1 MIINYPTGL
10 YRSILPSSPSDAGSV
25 TFTISNNEPP
35 RTNLIFPKVPSISP
49 TPSSNIPI
57 DIVKRRDHL
66 GALVFTTSSAV
77 RDEIGNSNRTYEIG
91 QVLEFENNETKSID
105 PMIVSNKS
113 HIRHDIN
120 NVDYESI
127 GISTDDL
134 KIINSASIQAQNDLT
149 ISLNNVKILRANSEV
164 VIGTQQKVINDV
176 NRAILAM
183 DVMYAQ
189 SNDND
194 IKIIID
200 KLKLKLSDAT
210 AVLDSAISDA
220 NQYAAEA
227 EIINNDLR
235 AVSTILQ

>member
-49 TPSSNIPI
+49 VPSSNIPI
-57 DIVKRRDHL
+57 DIIKRRDHL